1 MTKETPM
8 ETIGFIGLGL
18 MGLPMATNLVKKSGM
33 TVTGIDFVPER
44 TEMLVQAGGKA
55 GESAQAIFAT
65 SSVVFMCLPTNEL
78 MAENCRMAAE
88 SAKPG
93 TIVVDLGST
102 APAQVRE
109 LYATLREKGISLL
122 DSPVSGGDVGA
133 KAGTLAIM
141 CGGDKETFDRV
152 EPLLLMMGKSVTYM
166 GATGN
171 GSAAKLANNM
181 IVAINLSALGEA
193 FAYAVKAGLDPQVL
207 FNAIRGGFAGSPIMD
222 LKAPKLIAGDYT
234 PSARMAVH
242 HKDIRNAA
250 KLAKEMG
257 VSIPL
262 SQVVLD
268 QMDEIERLG
277 LQNEDQCAMAKL
289 YERDM
294 GVSICGKK

>member
-1 MTKETPM
+1 M
-8 ETIGFIGLGL
+8 ETIGFIGLGI
-18 MGLPMATNLVKKSGM
+18 MGLPMASNLIAKSGA

-44 TEMLVQAGGKA
+44 TELLVQAGGKA
-55 GESAQAIFAT
+55 GESARTIFQT
-65 SSVVFMCLPTNEL
+65 STVVFLCLPTNEL
-78 MAENCRMAAE
+78 MAEHCRLAAE
-88 SAKPG
+88 NAKPG
-93 TIVVDLGST
+93 TVVVDLGST
-102 APAQVRE
+102 APAVVRE
-109 LYATLREKGISLL
+109 QYAVLREKGISLL

-141 CGGDKETFDRV
+141 CGGDKETFGRV
-152 EPLLLMMGKSVTYM
+152 EPLLMKMGKSVTYM
-166 GATGN
+166 GGTGN
-171 GSAAKLANNM
+171 GSVAKLANNM
-181 IVAINLSALGEA
+181 IAGIHLAALGEA

-207 FNAIRGGFAGSPIMD
+207 FNAVRGGFAGSPIMEV
-222 LKAPKLIAGDYT
+222 KAPKLIAGDYT
-234 PSARMAVH
+234 PAARMAVH

-250 KLAKEMG
+250 KLAAEMG

-262 SQVVLD
+262 SQVVLG